1 MGVNEEELIVTAG
14 DTVDLM
20 RLLLTSQWWEIV
32 RLLVAGWFLRD
43 LQNTQVRLELASQS
57 HFQTNNRAE

>member
-20 RLLLTSQWWEIV
+20 RLLLTSLRWEIV
-32 RLLVAGWFLRD
+32 KLLVAGWFLRD
-43 LQNTQVRLELASQS
+43 LQNTQVRL
-57 HFQTNNRAE
+57 